1 MRSQVALLLKT
12 LCPFCVMNN
21 RCFATTAA
29 SRQCRLHCVGNLKT
43 CHVHASE
50 CSICLERNGF
60 NSHTLPCGHVFHGQ
74 CIGTWYTNDRRCP
87 MCRHYDK
94 PKLVKVFYE
103 IGLEPI
109 AHSVMRPVLNHLVQE
124 QVLQTDYVGVLL
136 NGQLIQR
143 NGDLIGY
150 LWGEP

>member
-1 MRSQVALLLKT
+1 
-12 LCPFCVMNN
+12 
-21 RCFATTAA
+21 
-29 SRQCRLHCVGNLKT
+29 
-43 CHVHASE
+43 
-50 CSICLERNGF
+50 
-60 NSHTLPCGHVFHGQ
+60 
-74 CIGTWYTNDRRCP
+74 

-94 PKLVKVFYE
+94 PKMIQIFYE
-103 IGLEPI
+103 IGLDPI
-109 AHSVMRPVLNHLVQE
+109 AHSVIRPVLNHLVQE

>member
-1 MRSQVALLLKT
+1 
-12 LCPFCVMNN
+12 
-21 RCFATTAA
+21 
-29 SRQCRLHCVGNLKT
+29 
-43 CHVHASE
+43 
-50 CSICLERNGF
+50 
-60 NSHTLPCGHVFHGQ
+60 
-74 CIGTWYTNDRRCP
+74 

-94 PKLVKVFYE
+94 PKMIQIFYE
-103 IGLEPI
+103 IGPDPI
-109 AHSVMRPVLNHLVQE
+109 AHSVIRPVLNHLVQE